1 MSRSIDNRVVEM
13 EFDNARFEKNVSKS
27 LSTLDKLKA
36 ALSFKGV
43 EDSFENVEDATGGLT
58 KSFSVLET
66 IAVGALL
73 NIGNKVADWAQKTIK
88 DLSGVQN
95 VMEGFRK
102 FSEITKSSA
111 TLAAQGFSS
120 DEIER
125 ELSRLN
131 WFTDETSYNLTDMVD
146 NISKFTASG
155 QGLKESSDA
164 MQGIALWA
172 ALSGQNAQTAS
183 RAMYQLSQAMSTY
196 MKREDWRSIQNAN
209 MDTIEFRRMA
219 LEAAVNLGTLEKW
232 QEGEVTYYRSL
243 IDGLKKEGAEA
254 FTESQFVERLTSGMW
269 FTKDVMMDVY
279 RSYAKAA
286 EQIYEYVEEHSGATV
301 RDAIKALGDSLD
313 EFGLKAFQ
321 AGQEARTWEDAVA
334 SVKDALSTKWE
345 GIFEAIFGKYKDATK
360 FFTDLSYAFYDL
372 FVEPMS
378 RRVEGFERWAD
389 EGGAAS
395 LRGSVI
401 DALYLILDL
410 VTKIKDEFDDFFVWD
425 SAKEEVESMKNAWRK
440 FTGEVEGN
448 NPLEDFEQD
457 ISEYQKK
464 NRDWQIYAQANHM
477 DPDAIDDRENYL
489 TGQKTARLM
498 KISEAIRNFVNSL
511 KDYSDETHAFERILH
526 GIFAVI
532 DMVKQA
538 FSGLFSAIKGVFSGS
553 GDGATTLAKKFLEV
567 LASIGDWLVKLNSK
581 LKEMDFFKKFFE
593 TLLAPIVNLK
603 NAIGE
608 FLGVFGAKLK
618 ERFEGM
624 SITAEDFSDAF
635 SGVGE
640 TLKKVIGII
649 ADWWRKL
656 FSNFDAEKL
665 VDTIFNTV
673 DRIKQAFYDLTGI
686 EPGTLGDRLKEGLE
700 KIQNGL
706 DDFKDT
712 APSKIREAWETARG
726 WFETAFDWIEEHWT
740 DIAYTIKS
748 VWEGVWGFLTSIWNG
763 VKDMFTDEEGGL
775 SFEDLKETLR
785 TIGQIVGAL
794 VSTIGKGLKPLLD
807 GMKNSLENLSLGQI
821 GAALAGGGA
830 FAAGA
835 GIYKIVRVVRNV
847 SKGLAKILGGLGD
860 VLNGFAHLLDAKAL
874 KEAATAIAILV
885 GALFVLILLPQD
897 KLMTSVMALS
907 VVLAIIAKAM
917 QKMTSM
923 NRISIGKG
931 GLNRES
937 NSAGSTFLEV
947 AFGLLLVA
955 AAMKIIAG
963 IPTDAL
969 YNALFVMGILIAI
982 ITAAIKSITKLN
994 ESKGAKK
1001 GDVYKNVSLVN
1012 MSGPAGMIMAFALL
1026 MFAFTNAI
1034 TKLADVA
1041 LNNMKGFVASFVVL
1055 AALITGMV
1063 FAITALSKVDIDS
1076 SNIAK
1081 TILSFAAVIFVL
1093 AESIKIMAGLDQFA
1107 MAEAG
1112 LIIFAIIA
1120 LLGAIIA
1127 ITKGRTFKNF
1137 DQLASGLKTFSL
1149 VIAVMAGIVWAL
1161 GQIPLE
1167 DLAKGV
1173 VAITLIELLL
1183 YGMIKL
1189 STHKDFKP
1197 ANFKKMVDT
1206 MLYLSA
1212 VFAVLGGII
1221 FAIAQLEWSD
1231 LAKGLISL
1239 VVIAG
1244 IISALSLVASKT
1256 GNGMEKV
1263 GKIFMYI
1270 AIAAG
1275 ALGVGLLAV
1284 AAALKI
1290 LNDESLDIDTAFKR
1304 LSKLIRDF
1312 LQELPTWLAL
1322 ITTAVVGWAV
1332 DLVAALI
1339 VEFINMA
1346 YDLIEKLK
1354 ENDTINK
1361 LVYGIVEV
1369 CCLVIDA
1376 LTNSLG
1382 RIVESVGGF
1391 IIELFR
1397 SLGQWA
1403 INNSDK
1409 IREALH
1415 TFVSG
1420 LLSIFLEFF
1429 SGVGYTIFHL
1439 ITGEGEKEWEEWK
1452 KTAYE
1457 DITGWFT
1464 VLVGAIVTLWHPLIG
1479 TLMTIIGLITAID
1492 TLSTQLAAQKEAENA
1507 WRNADPDAAKKVEQY
1522 FASQVDKRYDA
1533 GEFGNIRKEDNTAY
1547 MFAMEDAMRQA
1558 SDYFVGGYRVANGRL
1573 LYVLGN
1579 EAERQYWLA
1588 SQRLEDYADEH
1599 GLSYDDAY
1607 NFSATTLG
1615 IGYFSD
1621 NLEAATNAMNAY
1633 VNGGRDQYQEQYGR
1647 TPSLVKQDE
1656 IANSNPRVTVNQNF
1670 YGKSLDP
1677 SSIYRISSNGAYS
1690 GTLFADI
1697 VGSSGIDLS
1706 SIDLSGLGA
1715 DVDISS
1721 LYS

>member
-43 EDSFENVEDATGGLT
+43 ENSFENVEDATGGLA

-66 IAVGALL
+66 VAVGALL

-88 DLSGVQN
+88 DLSGVSN
-95 VMEGFRK
+95 AMEGFSK
-102 FSEITKSSA
+102 FSKITQSSA
-111 TLAAQGFSS
+111 TLAAQSFSS
-120 DEIER
+120 GEIER

-219 LEAAVNLGTLEKW
+219 LEAAVKLGTLERW
-232 QEGEVTYYRSL
+232 NEGEVVYYRSL

-286 EQIYEYVEEHSGATV
+286 EQIYEYVEKHSGATV
-301 RDAIKALGDSLD
+301 RDAIEALGDSLD
-313 EFGLKAFQ
+313 EFGLKAFK
-321 AGQEARTWEDAVA
+321 AGQEARTWEDALN

-345 GIFEAIFGKYKDATK
+345 GIFESIFGKYEDATK

-378 RRVEGFERWAD
+378 RRVEGFARWAD
-389 EGGAAS
+389 EGGAS
-395 LRGSVI
+395 MLRGSVI

-425 SAKEEVESMKNAWRK
+425 SAKEKIDSIKNSWRK
-440 FTGEVEGN
+440 FTGEVEDN
-448 NPLEDFEQD
+448 HFEDFELN

-464 NRDWQIYAQANHM
+464 NRDWQIYTQANYM
-477 DPDAIDDRENYL
+477 DPDATDDRENYL
-489 TGQKTARLM
+489 TGRKTARLM
-498 KISEAIRNFVNSL
+498 KISEAIRSFVNSL

-538 FSGLFSAIKGVFSGS
+538 FSGLFSAIKGVFSG
-553 GDGATTLAKKFLEV
+553 GGNGATTLAKKFLDV

-603 NAIGE
+603 NAVGE
-608 FLGVFGAKLK
+608 FIGVFGAKLK

-624 SITAEDFSDAF
+624 SASAEDLSEAF
-635 SGVGE
+635 SGVKN
-640 TLKKVIGII
+640 TLKKAIDII
-649 ADWWRKL
+649 ANWWSKL

-665 VDTIFNTV
+665 VNTIFNIA

-686 EPGTLGDRLKEGLE
+686 EPGTLGDRIKEGLE

-706 DDFKDT
+706 DNFKDT
-712 APSKIREAWETARG
+712 APGKIKEAWETAKG
-726 WFETAFDWIEEHWT
+726 WFGTAFDWIEEHWT
-740 DIAYTIKS
+740 DIAETIKS
-748 VWEGVWGFLTSIWNG
+748 VWEGVWGFLSGIWEG
-763 VKDMFTDEEGGL
+763 VKDTFSDKEGGL
-775 SFEDLKETLR
+775 SFEDLKETLK
-785 TIGQIVGAL
+785 TIGQIIGAL

-835 GIYKIVRVVRNV
+835 GIYKIVKVVKNV
-847 SKGLAKILGGLGD
+847 SKGLEKILGGLGD
-860 VLNGFAHLLDAKAL
+860 ILNGFAHLLDAKAL
-874 KEAATAIAILV
+874 KEAATAVAILV

-907 VVLAIIAKAM
+907 VVLAIISKAM

-931 GLNRES
+931 GISRKS
-937 NSAGSTFLEV
+937 NSAGSTFMEV
-947 AFGLLLVA
+947 AFGLLLVS

-969 YNALFVMGILIAI
+969 YNALFVMGILIGI
-982 ITAAIKSITKLN
+982 ITVAIKSITKLN

-1001 GDVYKNVSLVN
+1001 GDIYKNVSLVN

-1041 LNNMKGFVASFVVL
+1041 LNNMKGFVASFIVI

-1081 TILSFAAVIFVL
+1081 TILSFAAVIFVI
-1093 AESIKIMAGLDQFA
+1093 AKAIEIMAVLDPLV

-1120 LLGAIIA
+1120 LLGAIISE
-1127 ITKGRTFKNF
+1127 TKGRTFKNF
-1137 DQLASGLKTFSL
+1137 DQLASGLKTFAL

-1173 VAITLIELLL
+1173 ASIALITLML
-1183 YGMIKL
+1183 YAMVSL
-1189 STHKDFKP
+1189 STSKDFKP
-1197 ANFKKMVDT
+1197 ANFKKMVDSL
-1206 MLYLSA
+1206 LYLSI
-1212 VFAVLGGII
+1212 VFAVLGTIVYAISQLSWGELGKGIVGII
-1221 FAIAQLEWSD
+1221 AITA
-1231 LAKGLISL
+1231 
-1239 VVIAG
+1239 VIA
-1244 IISALSLVASKT
+1244 ALTLLASKT

-1263 GKIFMYI
+1263 GKVFMYI
-1270 AIAAG
+1270 AIAAA
-1275 ALGVGLLAV
+1275 ALGIGLLAV
-1284 AAALKI
+1284 AAGLKL
-1290 LNDESLDIDTAFKR
+1290 LNDESLNIDVAFKK
-1304 LSKLIRDF
+1304 LTKLIEDF
-1312 LQELPTWLAL
+1312 LRELPTWLAL
-1322 ITTAVVGWAV
+1322 ITGALVGWAV

-1403 INNSDK
+1403 INNSGK

-1429 SGVGYTIFHL
+1429 NGVGYTIFHL
-1439 ITGEGEKEWEEWK
+1439 ITGEGEKEWEKWK

-1492 TLSTQLAAQKEAENA
+1492 TLSTQLAAQREAENA

-1533 GEFGNIRKEDNTAY
+1533 GEFGNISKEHNMAY
-1547 MFAMEDAMRQA
+1547 QFAMEEAMQEA
-1558 SDYFVGGYRVANGRL
+1558 SNYFVGGYRVANGRL

-1579 EAERQYWLA
+1579 ETERQYWLA
-1588 SQRLEDYADEH
+1588 SQRLEDYADEY
-1599 GLSYDDAY
+1599 GISYGDAY
-1607 NFSATTLG
+1607 ELVGRTQ
-1615 IGYFSD
+1615 YFSD

-1633 VNGGRDQYQEQYGR
+1633 VYGGRDRYQEQYGR
-1647 TPSLVKQDE
+1647 TPSSPGQDK
-1656 IANSNPRVTVNQNF
+1656 IANLNPRVTVNQNF
-1670 YGKSLDP
+1670 YGRSLDP
-1677 SSIYRISSNGAYS
+1677 SSIYRISSNGAYG

-1697 VGSSGIDLS
+1697 LGNSGIDLS
-1706 SIDLSGLGA
+1706 SIDLSGLGT
-1715 DVDISS
+1715 DIDISS